1 MSEIKK
7 ATRDS
12 FGQALVEEGK
22 LNENI
27 VVLDADLAESTRTI
41 LFKNQFANRFFD
53 CGISECNMI
62 GVGAGLATCGKVVF
76 VASFAMFS
84 VARAFEQ
91 IRNTVAYSNLNV
103 KVVGS
108 HSGLS
113 AGKDGATHQCIED
126 LALMRS
132 VPHMTIV
139 CPADHFETLAAVN
152 RLTKMNGPA
161 YLRLSKF
168 NVGLVND
175 VSVLQTFKLGKGVV
189 LKNGSD
195 LTLIATGTMVGFVL
209 NVAKALSQQGVSA
222 RVINVH
228 TIKPLDEELILKAA
242 AQTKLI
248 VVVEEHNVLG
258 GLGEAVC
265 GVVCENGVFCTVK
278 RIGVNDEFGQSGD
291 ELELLKN
298 YGLDEFGIY
307 NKVRAF
313 VKQVLKLEV

>member
-1 MSEIKK
+1 MKKMKK

-12 FGQALVEEGK
+12 FGQALVDEGK

-27 VVLDADLAESTRTI
+27 VVLDADLAESTRTV
-41 LFKNQFANRFFD
+41 LFKKEFKNRFFD

-62 GVGAGLATCGKVVF
+62 GVGAGLATCGKIPF

-103 KVVGS
+103 KIVGS

-113 AGKDGATHQCIED
+113 AGKDGATHQCLED

-132 VPHMTIV
+132 VPNMTIV
-139 CPADHFETLAAVN
+139 CPVDHFETLAAVK
-152 RLTKMNGPA
+152 RLVEMKGPA
-161 YLRLSKF
+161 YLRLSKVAVEF
-168 NVGLVND
+168 INNA
-175 VSVLQTFKLGKGVV
+175 SVLQSFKIGQGVV
-189 LKNGSD
+189 LKNGFD

-209 NVAKALSQQGVSA
+209 NVAKILSQHGVEA
-222 RVINVH
+222 RVINIH
-228 TIKPLDEELILKAA
+228 TIKPLDEELILEAA

-248 VVVEEHNVLG
+248 VVVEEHNVFG

-265 GVVCENGVFCTVK
+265 GVVCKSQVHCAV
-278 RIGVNDEFGQSGD
+278 RQIGMNDEFGQSGGED
-291 ELELLKN
+291 ELLKH
-298 YGLDEFGIY
+298 YGLDDFGIY
-307 NKVRAF
+307 EKVRFF
-313 VKQVLKLEV
+313 VRQVLKVKV

>member
-1 MSEIKK
+1 MVKIKK
-7 ATRDS
+7 STRDS
-12 FGQALVEEGK
+12 FGQALVAEGK

-27 VVLDADLAESTRTI
+27 VVLDADLAASTRTA
-41 LFKNQFANRFFD
+41 LFKKEFESRFFD

-62 GVGAGLATCGKVVF
+62 GVGAGLATCGKIPF

-103 KVVGS
+103 KIVGS

-113 AGKDGATHQCIED
+113 AGKDGATHQCLED

-132 VPHMTIV
+132 VPNMVVV

-152 RLTKMNGPA
+152 RLVAMKGPA

-168 NVGLVND
+168 AVEPINNV
-175 VSVLQTFKLGKGVV
+175 SILQSFELGKGVV

-209 NVAKALSQQGVSA
+209 NVAKILSQHGVEA
-222 RVINVH
+222 RVINLH
-228 TIKPLDEELILKAA
+228 TIKPLDEKLILEAA
-242 AQTKLI
+242 AQTKLL

-265 GVVCENGVFCTVK
+265 GVVCAENERCVVK
-278 RIGVNDEFGQSGD
+278 RIGINDEFGQSG
-291 ELELLKN
+291 EETELLKH
-298 YGLDEFGIY
+298 YALDDFGIY
-307 NKVRAF
+307 GKVRVF
-313 VKQVLKLEV
+313 VRQFLKLEV